1 MKKAKKKI
9 IIVAGARPNFPK
21 VAPIIRAFGKVAVS
35 KRPDIVLVHTGQHY
49 DYKMSK
55 VFFDELDIPKPDHYL
70 GVGSGSHA
78 DQTAKVMVAFE
89 QVLLKEKPE
98 LVMVV
103 GDVNSTLACAL
114 TAQKMGIKVAHV
126 EAGLRSFD
134 PAMPEETNRLLTD
147 HLSDHL
153 FVSCPEGLVNLK
165 KEGFDKSKVHYVGN
179 VMIDSLKA
187 ELPKAEGRT
196 ILTRR
201 GLQKGRR
208 IKPYCLVT
216 LHRPSNVDNKAGLK
230 SILKDLKSI
239 SNEMTVVMALHPRT
253 IKNIGKFKLDAFLK
267 NKAIICLEPQGYL
280 DFLNLEM
287 NAKLVVTDSGGLQEE
302 TSWLGVPCITVRDN
316 TERPV
321 TVKLGTNVL
330 AGTKAGA
337 ILKAWSKIKR
347 KNVESGDAKRKTGIP
362 MWDGQAAERIVKI
375 VGGL

>member
-1 MKKAKKKI
+1 MKKTKKKI

-21 VAPIIRAFGKVAVS
+21 VAPILRAFGQIAAG
-35 KRPDIVLVHTGQHY
+35 KRPEIVLVHTGQHY

-55 VFFDELDIPKPDHYL
+55 VFFEELEMPKPDHCL
-70 GVGSGSHA
+70 GAGSGSHA
-78 DQTAKVMVAFE
+78 VQTARVMVAFE
-89 QVLLKEKPE
+89 RVLLKERPD

-134 PAMPEETNRLLTD
+134 PAMPEETNRRLTD
-147 HLSDHL
+147 QLSDHL
-153 FVSCPEGLVNLK
+153 FVSCPEGLDNLK
-165 KEGFDKSKVHYVGN
+165 KEGVDHKKIFYVGN
-179 VMIDSLKA
+179 VMIDTLKA
-187 ELPKAEGRT
+187 SMPKAKSRK
-196 ILTRR
+196 ILAKL
-201 GLQKGRR
+201 GLMKRKE
-208 IKPYCLVT
+208 IKPYCLIT

-230 SILKDLKSI
+230 GILKDLQTI
-239 SNEMTVVMALHPRT
+239 SREMTVVMALHPRT
-253 IKNIGKFKLDAFLK
+253 IKNIGKFKLGACLK
-267 NKAIICLEPQGYL
+267 NRAIICLEPQGYL

-330 AGTKAGA
+330 AGTKPGA
-337 ILKAWSKIKR
+337 ILKAWSKIK
-347 KNVESGDAKRKTGIP
+347 STKRQTGIP
-362 MWDGQAAERIVKI
+362 LWDGQAAGRIVKI